1 VHTRPLIKEE
11 NMAESIV
18 IAKRRQGS
26 LRESTSGIM
35 LMVERDDPVVLGGS
49 GRRMPYGRRL
59 AEKEPGNLSG

>member
-49 GRRMPYGRRL
+49 GRRMLYDRRL
-59 AEKEPGNLSG
+59 AEKESGNLSG

>member
-1 VHTRPLIKEE
+1 
-11 NMAESIV
+11 MAESIV

-49 GRRMPYGRRL
+49 GRRMPYDRRL
-59 AEKEPGNLSG
+59 AEKESGNLSG